1 MNVIRRV
8 LRLKYGAEFRTDVE
22 TFVSREVVDAAI
34 VRGRY
39 ELPPLSGTRYTAFV
53 DPSGGS
59 ADSMT
64 LAIGHFAG
72 DAQDLSVLDAVR
84 EVRPPFSPES
94 VVEEFAGL
102 LRNYRIVTVVGDRYG
117 GECRL
122 NGFASTDRIP
132 AGTEIGKR
140 SVC

>member
-1 MNVIRRV
+1 VAE
-8 LRLKYGAEFRTDVE
+8 YGAEFRTDVE
-22 TFVSREVVDAAI
+22 AFVSREVVEAAI
-34 VRGRY
+34 VPGRF
-39 ELPPLSGTRYTAFV
+39 ELPPTSGTRYTAFV

-64 LAIGHFAG
+64 LAIGHLEG

-102 LRNYRIVTVVGDRYG
+102 LRNYRIATVVGDRYG
-117 GECRL
+117 GEWPAERFREH
-122 NGFASTDRIP
+122 GIEYRPAQKSASDLY
-132 AGTEIGKR
+132 GER
-140 SVC
+140 SVY